1 MELKVAQYISH
12 KAQQWDIDVEILQ
25 YSGRGMFGSTTVGLA
40 MDGEIKDILIPLA
53 HMALEVEP
61 GSQEAAEIEEV
72 LDDLGN
78 AQEDSLGLRRVY
90 Y

>member
-1 MELKVAQYISH
+1 MELKVAEYI
-12 KAQQWDIDVEILQ
+12 QTFLDVEIIPD

-53 HMALEVEP
+53 LLALKAEP
-61 GSQEAAEIEEV
+61 GSQEAAEIGEA

-78 AQEDSLGLRRVY
+78 VQEDGLGLRKVY